1 MPARTATLKR
11 DTNETKV
18 HLIVS
23 LDGGPLE
30 DIPADSKDGKSK
42 SHAKQIS
49 KAQHIDIDTGVGF
62 LDHMIHQ
69 LAKHGG
75 WSLWLRCRGDLHSTS
90 ICGNCI
96 KERR

>member
-1 MPARTATLKR
+1 MSARTATIKR

-18 HLIVS
+18 HLILS
-23 LDGGPLE
+23 IDGGPLE
-30 DIPADSKDGKSK
+30 GVPAEQNGESR

-49 KAQHIDIDTGVGF
+49 KSQHIDIDSGIGF

-75 WSLWLRCRGDLHSTS
+75 WSLYLRCKGDLHS
-90 ICGNCI
+90 
-96 KERR
+96 EYDRDD